1 MRRWAA
7 VPMPWVIAIVAVL
20 LGVGA
25 WAYRIKAAGN
35 PERADALVH
44 EAWTT
49 GRHVP
54 LEGEQ
59 RIHVEGAREHLQARV
74 LTSPQGFMRIEYLT
88 PPLEGVTIW
97 ENGEQTYRYN
107 PKAKRLTVAQKR
119 TTHQEEDRLEAQLL
133 QNYAAEIAGHER
145 VAGIEATI
153 VELRPRS
160 KTDRRKRVWIDPNT
174 KLVLRSDDLLHR
186 EGKDQLVRSTA
197 FEKLRFLSGSAI
209 PGPEQFRPPDELIR
223 KYGTAR
229 PGDSSTRLD
238 PARLSKLIGFP
249 VRVPKWLP
257 RGYTLEGGYQT
268 PCECRLRHQA
278 ARLEFSDGLNKL
290 TLFEC
295 GYPGCPTTSEN
306 CFAPDLGGRNPL
318 AVARVE
324 DGVSYLAIGDVPR
337 GDLEH
342 VIISTGK

>member
-1 MRRWAA
+1 MGRWVA
-7 VPMPWVIAIVAVL
+7 VPMPWVVAIVAVL
-20 LGVGA
+20 LGIGA

-35 PERADALVH
+35 PERADALVRD
-44 EAWTT
+44 AWTR
-49 GRHVP
+49 GRHAAV
-54 LEGEQ
+54 EGEQ
-59 RIHVEGAREHLQARV
+59 RILVEGGSQHLRASV
-74 LTSPQGFMRIEYLT
+74 LTSPEGFMRIEYQT

-107 PKAKRLTVAQKR
+107 PKTKRLTVAQKR
-119 TTHQEEDRLEAQLL
+119 STPQEEAHLESQLL
-133 QNYAAEIAGHER
+133 QNYEAEIAGRER
-145 VAGIEATI
+145 IAGIEATI
-153 VELRPRS
+153 VELRPKS
-160 KTDRRKRVWIDPNT
+160 KADRRKRLWIDPVNA
-174 KLVLRSDDLLHR
+174 LVLRSDDLAHR
-186 EGKDQLVRSTA
+186 DGKDQLIRSTA
-197 FEKLRFLSGSAI
+197 FEKLRFLTGSEV

-238 PARLSKLIGFP
+238 PERLSKLIGFP

-295 GYPGCPTTSEN
+295 GYPGCPSASEN

-324 DGVSYLAIGDVPR
+324 DGVSYLAIGDLPR